1 VEEIHHNNLQVGDV
15 ILVELGMKIPV
26 DGICLEANELKCD
39 ESAMTGESDHLKKD
53 TVEVCLKKIE
63 EAEMEW
69 RANKNAGKFDHHEIP
84 SPLLMS
90 GTAISEGD
98 GKMMAIVV
106 GEISA
111 LGIIRKS
118 LEDEQ

>member
-1 VEEIHHNNLQVGDV
+1 VEEIHHNNLHVGDV

-26 DGICLEANELKCD
+26 DGLCLEANELKCD

-63 EAEMEW
+63 EAEMEK
-69 RANKNAGKFDHHEIP
+69 RANKSQGKLDHHDIP

-118 LEDEQ
+118 LEAEQ